1 MPDRTERVDAG
12 DQWAWSRVRAVI
24 PGLLLVMAVGITSR
38 TVALGLPPA
47 ISEITVSVVIGLL
60 LRNLLPLPPS
70 ISSGVR
76 FASVRLLRLGI
87 VLLGAK
93 LSFGAVLDTGIGAVL
108 MILVCASTALLM
120 TMLLGRV
127 LGLPARLT
135 TLIAVGTAIC
145 GNSAIVATAP
155 VIEAKGRDVSLAVG
169 TITLF
174 GVAAVLAFPLIGH
187 ALGLS
192 NAVLGHW
199 AGVAINDTSQVT
211 AAGFAYS
218 DPAGVIATVVK
229 LTRNTLIGPVVIGI
243 GLLYRRQESG
253 AGSSASAPSML
264 QVVPLFVVG
273 FLLLAVANSIGII
286 PADIGAALS
295 EASKLLV
302 LLALAGIGLGTDFR
316 SIRETGASPLLMGL
330 AVAVSVAALGLALAA
345 AFPG

>member
-1 MPDRTERVDAG
+1 
-12 DQWAWSRVRAVI
+12 
-24 PGLLLVMAVGITSR
+24 MAVGITSR

-60 LRNLLPLPPS
+60 LRNLIPLPSS

-93 LSFGAVLDTGIGAVL
+93 LSFGAVLETGIGAVL

-120 TMLLGRV
+120 TMLLGRM
-127 LGLPARLT
+127 LGLPVRLT

-155 VIEAKGRDVSLAVG
+155 VIEAKGRDVSVAVG

-174 GVAAVLAFPLIGH
+174 GVAAVLVFPLLGY

-192 NAVLGHW
+192 NADFGQW
-199 AGVAINDTSQVT
+199 AGVAVNDTSQVT

-218 DPAGVIATVVK
+218 DPAGAVATVVK

-243 GLLYRRQESG
+243 GLLYRRQTCSAES
-253 AGSSASAPSML
+253 AASAPSIL

-273 FLLLAVANSIGII
+273 FLLLAVANSVGVI
-286 PADIGAALS
+286 PANIGGALS
-295 EASKLLV
+295 EVSKLLV

-316 SIRETGASPLLMGL
+316 SIRETGASPLVMGL
-330 AVAVSVAALGLALAA
+330 AVAVSVAALGLALAVA
-345 AFPG
+345 LPG